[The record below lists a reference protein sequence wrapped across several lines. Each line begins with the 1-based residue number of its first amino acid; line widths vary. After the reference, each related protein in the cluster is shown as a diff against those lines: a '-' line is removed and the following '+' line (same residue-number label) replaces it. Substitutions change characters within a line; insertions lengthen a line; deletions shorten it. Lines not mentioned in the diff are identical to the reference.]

1 MKLSCTKENLAQG
14 LSITSHVSTKNM
26 NLPILNN
33 VLVRADAGGLT
44 LISTNLEIAIT
55 CSLRGK
61 VEQQGEYT
69 VPSKLFYDFVSL
81 LPNEPVDID
90 LHDDGLFVSCTS
102 AKTTLKGMDASEF
115 PLVPPVQPSEPYEI
129 SVAELSKGLART
141 LFATATNEARPELTG
156 VLISIHHPSAGAGT
170 ITLAA
175 TDSYRLAECVMGV
188 KTQQGSP
195 REVIV
200 PSRTLAELSRILSVF
215 RDDVEA
221 PESVSLELSDNQVMF
236 RYGPVELV
244 SRTIEGNYPDYRQ
257 IIPTNFKTKTFV
269 DRSEVIQAIKSASL
283 FAKTGL
289 FDVQM
294 KMNPQ
299 KKLVELSAQDTTR
312 GQNSVSVKVDEGF
325 GEENKMVLNYR
336 YLLDGLQAAGTQGVQ
351 VQMIDAM
358 NPCVIRPTG
367 EGENYQYIV
376 MPIRQ

>member
-33 VLVRADAGGLT
+33 VLVRADAGGLK

-90 LHDDGLFVSCTS
+90 LHDDGLFVSCAS

-115 PLVPPVQPSEPYEI
+115 PLVPPVQASETYEI
-129 SVAELSKGLART
+129 PVVELSKGLGRT

-170 ITLAA
+170 MTLAA
-175 TDSYRLAECVMGV
+175 TDSYRLAECVMSV
-188 KTQQGSP
+188 KTSQSNP

-215 RDDVEA
+215 KDDVEA
-221 PESVSLELSDNQVMF
+221 PESVSLELSDNQAVF

-244 SRTIEGNYPDYRQ
+244 SRTIDGNYPDYRQ
-257 IIPTNFKTKTFV
+257 IIPTDFKTKTFV

-289 FDVQM
+289 FDVQV
-294 KMNPQ
+294 KMDPG
-299 KKLVELSAQDTTR
+299 KKLVELSAQDATR
-312 GQNSVSVKVDEGF
+312 GENSVSVKADEGS
-325 GEENKMVLNYR
+325 GEENAMVLNYR

>member
-33 VLVRADAGGLT
+33 VLVKADAGGLK

-55 CSLRGK
+55 CSIRAK

-69 VPSKLFYDFVSL
+69 VPSKLFYDFVNL

-90 LHDDGLFVSCTS
+90 LHDDGLFVSCAS

-115 PLVPPVQPSEPYEI
+115 PLVPPVQAKEVYEI
-129 SVAELSKGLART
+129 PVTDLAKGLGRT
-141 LFATATNEARPELTG
+141 LFATATNESRPELTG
-156 VLISIHHPSAGAGT
+156 LLLSIHHPNAGAGT
-170 ITLAA
+170 LTLAA
-175 TDSYRLAECVMGV
+175 TDSYRLAECVIGI
-188 KTQQGSP
+188 KTQYNEP

-200 PSRTLAELSRILSVF
+200 PSRTLSELSRILSVF
-215 RDDVEA
+215 KDDVEA
-221 PESVSLELSDNQVMF
+221 PERVSLELSDNQVVF
-236 RYGPVELV
+236 RYGSVELV
-244 SRTIEGNYPDYRQ
+244 SRTIDGNYPDYRQ
-257 IIPTNFKTKTFV
+257 IIPTEFKTKTFV

-283 FAKTGL
+283 FAKNGL
-289 FDVQM
+289 FDVQVM
-294 KMNPQ
+294 MDPA
-299 KKLVELSAQDTTR
+299 KKIVQLSAQDATR
-312 GQNSVSVKVDEGF
+312 GENSVSVKVDEGS
-325 GEENKMVLNYR
+325 GEENTMVLNYR

-367 EGENYQYIV
+367 EDDKYQYIV